1 MSSLHDITPQ
11 IAELMRKMRQ
21 TANRS
26 LRASYAE
33 QAKAHLA
40 KAEEVSD
47 KSNTEEQAGI
57 RKLRNELI
65 EMLDTQ
71 FPISQRKA
79 DLKVI
84 KGPTRLE
91 KAIKG
96 AACSFGIIEG
106 DTINKGPSWVV
117 IAALAGLFFMLGR
130 STKKAYRKMMRR
142 RRK

>member
-1 MSSLHDITPQ
+1 MANLHDITPK

-26 LRASYAE
+26 LRANYAE
-33 QAKAHLA
+33 QAKVLLIQ
-40 KAEEVSD
+40 AEKIGD
-47 KSNTEEQAGI
+47 KSNPEEQAGI
-57 RKLRNELI
+57 RKLRNELV

-79 DLKVI
+79 DLDTAR
-84 KGPTRLE
+84 GPLE
-91 KAIKG
+91 KAIRG

-106 DTINKGPSWVV
+106 DTINQGPSW
-117 IAALAGLFFMLGR
+117 IAMAALAGGFFLLGR